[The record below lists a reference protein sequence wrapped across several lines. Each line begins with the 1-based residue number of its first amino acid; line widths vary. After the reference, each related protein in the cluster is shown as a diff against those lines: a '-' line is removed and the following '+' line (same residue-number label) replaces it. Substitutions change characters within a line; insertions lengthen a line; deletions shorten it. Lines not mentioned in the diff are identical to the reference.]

1 MAIKFHTLK
10 IRDVV
15 NETHDSISIVFDVPD
30 DLRETFH
37 YKPGQ
42 YLTVQVIVDDQKL
55 RRAYS
60 LSSSPLTDEHLK
72 ITIKRVHAGRV
83 SNFLN
88 DWAKAGLELEVMP
101 PLGNFAV
108 DINANNHQHYILF
121 GGGSGVTP
129 IMSILKSVLAGEP
142 QSRVTLFYA
151 NRNFESIIF
160 YNELNALKEKYTG
173 RFTLIESLDEYAD
186 DWHGEKGM
194 IDKIKA
200 GALIRKFCGDSYQS
214 AVYYIC
220 GPAGM
225 MQEAESALAMLGID
239 KTQIHREHFTS
250 NLSLEDLE
258 PTVAGADEEVAEEPL
273 QFPVKAKVILDGTAS
288 EIEINEEDTVL
299 EAAMDAGLDP
309 PFACQIGACT
319 TCRAKLK
326 HGKVKMKDRE
336 ALTDEEIE
344 EGYILTCQSHP
355 VTNALEVDYDG

>member
-1 MAIKFHTLK
+1 MALKFHTLK
-10 IRDVV
+10 IRNVIH
-15 NETHDSISIVFDVPD
+15 ETPDSISIVFIVPH
-30 DLRETFH
+30 DLQETFQ

-42 YLTVQVIVDDQKL
+42 YLTVQVMADDQKL

-60 LSSSPLTDEHLK
+60 LSSSPFTDEDLK

-83 SNFLN
+83 SNYLN
-88 DWAKAGLELEVMP
+88 DWAKPELELEVMP

-108 DINANNHQHYILF
+108 DIDPKKQQDYILF

-129 IMSILKSVLAGEP
+129 IMSILKSVLAKEP
-142 QSRVTLFYA
+142 LNHVTLIYA

-160 YNELNALKEKYTG
+160 YDELNDLKSKYSD
-173 RFTLIESLDEYAD
+173 RFKLIESLDEYNE
-186 DWHGEKGM
+186 DWTGEKGM
-194 IDKIKA
+194 IDKMKA
-200 GALIRKFCGDSYQS
+200 VELLKYHSSNTYTS
-214 AVYYIC
+214 AIYYIC

-225 MQEAESALAMLGID
+225 MQEAESALALLGID

-250 NLSLEDLE
+250 NLSLEDQE
-258 PTVAGADEEVAEEPL
+258 PTVAGDEEVPEVPL
-273 QFPVKAKVILDGTAS
+273 QFPVKAKVILDGAES

-355 VTNALEVDYDG
+355 LTNSLEVDYDG